1 MLSTQNCS
9 KLDESSSAMCLMLF
23 DFKCVVTLCRHL
35 LVNPKERRVVV
46 VESILSSTTNF
57 RSTMAKVLFEY
68 FEVSF
73 LYLQLL
79 KKVQRLLFDISYI
92 MLLHYCFLY
101 RLSTCIYSTDY
112 QTADLMPH
120 PFLGSHWVDDQWVDE
135 KEISWMI
142 PMGDGHLVTEFCT
155 SQCLHRGSKC
165 LTQVYWEICVKLVCV
180 CVCLCI

>member
-1 MLSTQNCS
+1 MSLTFCLKMLSTQNCS

-73 LYLQLL
+73 LHLQLL

-120 PFLGSHWVDDQWVDE
+120 PFLGSHQ
-135 KEISWMI
+135 WMI
-142 PMGDGHLVTEFCT
+142 SGWMKKRSRE
-155 SQCLHRGSKC
+155 
-165 LTQVYWEICVKLVCV
+165 
-180 CVCLCI
+180 

>member
-1 MLSTQNCS
+1 
-9 KLDESSSAMCLMLF
+9 
-23 DFKCVVTLCRHL
+23 
-35 LVNPKERRVVV
+35 
-46 VESILSSTTNF
+46 
-57 RSTMAKVLFEY
+57 MAKVLFEY

-120 PFLGSHWVDDQWVDE
+120 PFLGSH
-135 KEISWMI
+135 
-142 PMGDGHLVTEFCT
+142 
-155 SQCLHRGSKC
+155 
-165 LTQVYWEICVKLVCV
+165 
-180 CVCLCI
+180 